1 MHLLCL
7 RWNAKCYGTKMCKT
21 IPNLKG
27 VLSNNEKKSK
37 CIIKM
42 KWYIREH
49 GNQNHNEIALYI
61 H

>member
-1 MHLLCL
+1 
-7 RWNAKCYGTKMCKT
+7 MCKT